1 MQFQRSAVMTAVG
14 LSAIALTLAACGQG
28 KGGAGGMGM
37 GGPAEVGYVVAQTQP
52 VGLTTEL
59 SGRTSAF
66 LVSEVRPQ
74 VGGVILSLIH
84 I

>member
-1 MQFQRSAVMTAVG
+1 MRALTFAFA
-14 LSAIALTLAACGQG
+14 ALTLAACGQ
-28 KGGAGGMGM
+28 KGGAGGMGR
-37 GGPAEVGYVVAQTQP
+37 GGPAEVGYVVAEPQA

-74 VGGVILSLIH
+74 VVPSLTEGSVI
-84 I
+84 